1 MTYPAS
7 SNQQRR
13 LSGPPHPTDATP
25 AERARARLQ
34 AKIREMRRLCRE
46 LPPFRGWRHAARG
59 VPVGYVNAKPAF
71 LDFEGHSITIGATG
85 EGKFTSV
92 IAPMA
97 LHDVRDST
105 GVSCGMVFVDP
116 KNGEAARASASYRR
130 LHKEELIFVID
141 PYGLAGG
148 ADALNPFDFLDP
160 AAADFYEACSG
171 LATALIVQRPAG
183 KRGGEFIWDARGA
196 EWLRAIIAHL
206 ALDPEEAGTIMRLRE
221 IFSSSLAKFLAVL
234 LAMQENP
241 ASPAWVRNAAED
253 MERVTRTSEKE
264 QSGYLATIMEA
275 TQFADSA
282 LMSRRLTHSTFDP
295 KLVRELGATVY
306 VVSDERYADQ
316 SAPWQRLMCE
326 VIKQRILAS
335 RARRTVHW
343 VIDEARTFDA
353 WSFIENGLRALRS
366 ERISLHLFY
375 QNIGQLKAIWG
386 EAWSSITDT
395 KLIRYLGSSDVETCQ
410 WIAQLAGET
419 SVLDYSRAETDTET
433 ESDAQARARTKSSAQ
448 AHGQTLT
455 ESESQAEARSR
466 ARQSGRS
473 LADTASRTASDAHA
487 RSRSETSGITNT
499 VGSSHS
505 ISVGYTETQ
514 NSSGTIGSTSGQ
526 NGGVSFSSSSGSG
539 TSEATTDT
547 WSSFR
552 SLALSNS
559 TTDGTSD
566 THTDAVTKGQ
576 TATRSNSLTDTAS
589 ATTTRARTQAN
600 ARTTTDTESDS
611 DTNTRTRAL
620 AKGRTKNVSE
630 RRRLLTVDEVRRLPK
645 DSVLIFLDRQP
656 ECVVKRMHYHA
667 TPPLLARV
675 LEGWLLF
682 PPPERSR

>member
-1 MTYPAS
+1 MTHHS
-7 SNQQRR
+7 QSNPPRR
-13 LSGPPHPTDATP
+13 LPGPPRPADASP

-34 AKIREMRRLCRE
+34 AKIREMRRLCRD
-46 LPPFRGWRHAARG
+46 LPPFQGWKHAARG
-59 VPVGYVNAKPAF
+59 VPVGYVDAKPAF

-97 LHDVRDST
+97 LHDVRDSA

-130 LHKEELIFVID
+130 LHKEELVFVID
-141 PYGLAGG
+141 PYGVAGG

-160 AAADFYEACSG
+160 EAPDFYEACSG
-171 LATALIVQRPAG
+171 LASALIVQRPAG

-196 EWLRAIIAHL
+196 EWLRAMIAHL
-206 ALDPEEAGTIMRLRE
+206 ALDPEETGTIMRLRE
-221 IFSSSLAKFLAVL
+221 IFSASLDEFLAVL
-234 LAMQENP
+234 LAMKENP
-241 ASPAWVRNAAED
+241 ASPAWVRNTAKD
-253 MERVTRTSEKE
+253 MERVTRTAEKE

-295 KLVRELGATVY
+295 KLVRDLGATVY
-306 VVSDERYADQ
+306 IVSDERYADQ
-316 SAPWQRLMCE
+316 SGPWQRLMCE

-386 EAWSSITDT
+386 EGWSSITDT

-433 ESDAQARARTKSSAQ
+433 ESAAQARARTKSSAQ
-448 AHGQTLT
+448 ATARTLT
-455 ESESQAEARSR
+455 QTQSQADATSR
-466 ARQSGRS
+466 ARMTSDARARS
-473 LADTASRTASDAHA
+473 SSQTASNAHA
-487 RSRSETSGITNT
+487 RSRSETSGTTNT

-505 ISVGYTETQ
+505 ISVGYTETK
-514 NSSGTIGSTSGQ
+514 NSSGTIGSTSGP
-526 NGGVSFSSSSGSG
+526 NGGVSLSSTSGSA
-539 TSEATTDT
+539 TSETTTDT
-547 WSSFR
+547 WTTFR

-559 TTDGTSD
+559 TTHGTSD
-566 THTDAVTKGQ
+566 TRTDAATRGM
-576 TATRSNSLTDTAS
+576 TATRTNGLTDTTS
-589 ATTTRARTQAN
+589 ATTTQAQAEAHARTATQ
-600 ARTTTDTESDS
+600 TEGESDTDT
-611 DTNTRTRAL
+611 TTRAL
-620 AKGRTKNVSE
+620 AKGRTKNVAE

-645 DSVLIFLDRQP
+645 DSVLLFLDRQP
-656 ECVVKRMHYHA
+656 ECVVKRMHYHE

-675 LEGWLLF
+675 LESWLLF
-682 PPPERSR
+682 PPPERAR